1 MHGNS
6 ENPGGKNSRLRAKI
20 DFINSHDDTSTP
32 RIPFI
37 FADGGDHFYGNASWS
52 IDWSRATLSPDG
64 FSVLTRMQHDGCKEH
79 QGLSFGIPRPGVTT
93 RAMEDIVSCTG
104 IAFDDDN
111 HKNLGRGK
119 IVTDS
124 GPSRIVFGT
133 ANDGKDRETLSLS
146 LLKNCGLIRATDEDI
161 QRVLNEKKDGEP
173 YRGVKAARTAS
184 DLLKVRQK
192 GDDYVVEVTM
202 DPHVRSRSIVLYE
215 NPIEGELFAELYK
228 RRLFLEVSKCIERD
242 IYGTSGHDQKTFMP
256 NAIAY
261 LPSKNHTEFF
271 HTTCGGPELYDPIPV
286 AERVLSEAS
295 KPKRKHYT
303 SRAKTGAKK
312 GGLHGLLLATLIAE
326 RFPDLRHGNR
336 ESPLK
341 LRRCPFADEH
351 SSNRGKADN
360 NVYVY
365 DADPERS
372 GYPYVGC
379 HHNTC
384 DGKRTTKE
392 FIARMIEDGD
402 LTEEALQD
410 PSYRIEL
417 E

>member
-1 MHGNS
+1 
-6 ENPGGKNSRLRAKI
+6 
-20 DFINSHDDTSTP
+20 
-32 RIPFI
+32 
-37 FADGGDHFYGNASWS
+37 
-52 IDWSRATLSPDG
+52 
-64 FSVLTRMQHDGCKEH
+64 MQ
-79 QGLSFGIPRPGVTT
+79 
-93 RAMEDIVSCTG
+93 
-104 IAFDDDN
+104 
-111 HKNLGRGK
+111 
-119 IVTDS
+119 
-124 GPSRIVFGT
+124 
-133 ANDGKDRETLSLS
+133 
-146 LLKNCGLIRATDEDI
+146 NCGSIRATDADI
-161 QRVLNEKKDGEP
+161 QRVLNAKKDGEP
-173 YRGVKAARTAS
+173 YRSVKAVRTGS
-184 DLLKVRQK
+184 GLLKVRLK
-192 GDDYVVEVTM
+192 GDESLVDVTM
-202 DPHVRSRSIVLYE
+202 DPQVRSRSIVLYE

-228 RRLFLEVSKCIERD
+228 RNLFLEVSRTIELD
-242 IYGTSGHDQKTFMP
+242 IYGVSGHDQKTFMP

-326 RFPDLRHGNR
+326 RFPELRHRNSD
-336 ESPLK
+336 SPVR

-351 SSNRGKADN
+351 SSNRGKADGATF
-360 NVYVY
+360 VY

-372 GYPYVGC
+372 GYPHIGC
-379 HHNTC
+379 FHETC

-410 PSYRIEL
+410 PNYRIEL